1 MIVLDA
7 SVIIKWFQPESDSE
21 KALHFEKEH
30 LEGKEPIA
38 VPDLVFY
45 EVANVLRYQKRV
57 DTKSFEDAVDI
68 LSEMELQVFIFSPLE
83 FKEVFSFAREYDVSI
98 YDVVYV
104 ILAKRMN
111 CTFITADKKLYQ
123 KFKEFPW
130 VNLL

>member
-7 SVIIKWFQPESDSE
+7 SVIIKWFQPESDSA

-45 EVANVLRYQKRV
+45 EVANVLRYQKQV
-57 DTKSFEDAVDI
+57 GTESFGDAADV

-83 FKEVFSFAREYDVSI
+83 FKEVFSFARDYNVSI
-98 YDVVYV
+98 YDAVYV
-104 ILAKRMN
+104 VLAKRMN
-111 CTFITADKKLYQ
+111 CKFITADRKLCQ
-123 KFKEFPW
+123 KLEGLPW